1 VYDQRRA
8 SGPLYARALIEI
20 PFPVPFDQEVV
31 RMRGS
36 IVAREITKSYGV
48 ETILDRV
55 TLTVPPGARV
65 GVLGPNGIGKST
77 LLRVLAGVEAPD
89 SGSVVCDGAA
99 GNLPQEADAEP
110 GETLL
115 GYLARRTGVAAA
127 ERELDLLATGLGAEP
142 EVAEAYS
149 DALERFLAL
158 DLAPGPRGGDVVAAL
173 DGAGRRARLLPAR
186 AGRPRALPRRPAR
199 ARRAER
205 LRQDDTA
212 RSAPR
217 RAAAR
222 DRQAAA
228 RRGCA
233 HRQPRPGSRALRL
246 ERAAA
251 GAVPLVLDE
260 PSNHLDI
267 EAIEELESA
276 LAGFD
281 GAVVLVTHDRR
292 LLDAFGPTRTLEL
305 RA

>member
-55 TLTVPPGARV
+55 TLPVPPGARV

-127 ERELDLLATGLGAEP
+127 ERELDLLATGLGAEA

-149 DALERFLAL
+149 DALERFLTLGGA
-158 DLAPGPRGGDVVAAL
+158 DLEPG
-173 DGAGRRARLLPAR
+173 RAKS
-186 AGRPRALPRRPAR
+186 
-199 ARRAER
+199 ARRSASAS
-205 LRQDDTA
+205 LSTA
-212 RSAPR
+212 R
-217 RAAAR
+217 
-222 DRQAAA
+222 
-228 RRGCA
+228 
-233 HRQPRPGSRALRL
+233 
-246 ERAAA
+246 
-251 GAVPLVLDE
+251 
-260 PSNHLDI
+260 
-267 EAIEELESA
+267 
-276 LAGFD
+276 
-281 GAVVLVTHDRR
+281 
-292 LLDAFGPTRTLEL
+292 
-305 RA
+305 